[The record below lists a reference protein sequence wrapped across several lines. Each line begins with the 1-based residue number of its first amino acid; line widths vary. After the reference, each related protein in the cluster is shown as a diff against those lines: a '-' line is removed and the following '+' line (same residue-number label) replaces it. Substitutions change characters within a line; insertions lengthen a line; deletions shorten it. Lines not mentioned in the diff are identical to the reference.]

1 LDKQRTREINP
12 EILISED
19 SGVFRVLEMIAYDLS
34 SALQNREGFTKDVF
48 LFSPKIDMMYKKS
61 NVLTK
66 YYWLLIKYES
76 PNLQWQNLNHRNHTH
91 TNV

>member
-1 LDKQRTREINP
+1 
-12 EILISED
+12 
-19 SGVFRVLEMIAYDLS
+19 MIAYAI
-34 SALQNREGFTKDVF
+34 ALRNKKRVLQKMFF